1 MVSCPQFGFDLERR
15 ERTTMESYGFLSI
28 LPPLVA
34 VALAWRFKNV
44 LASLLAGCF
53 TGTLILFRG
62 NPMTA
67 VVDLIRNT
75 IFVQAASEQ
84 REERG
89 LACPVAPDQPDPL
102 AWIDRHRRAI
112 EQHLGPAPQGDVLE
126 GDHEKTLRQLT
137 TKGTKT
143 SFIGFLRAL
152 RVLRG

>member
-1 MVSCPQFGFDLERR
+1 
-15 ERTTMESYGFLSI
+15 MESYGFLSI

-75 IFVQAASEQ
+75 IFVQAADAYNSNLLVMMVFI
-84 REERG
+84 G
-89 LACPVAPDQPDPL
+89 GFV
-102 AWIDRHRRAI
+102 
-112 EQHLGPAPQGDVLE
+112 GVVTDVLP
-126 GDHEKTLRQLT
+126 TLVSPAGIAGLT
-137 TKGTKT
+137 LTNAVAAGVISADAAAGPT
-143 SFIGFLRAL
+143 
-152 RVLRG
+152 V